1 MRPRCLG
8 SVPVRAVPP
17 GVAARSEELL
27 DDGFGR
33 RPGLSAERRM
43 MQGMS
48 ALIGIRIE
56 LRDIQGKL
64 AGAVYCEDQLE
75 AVPVPSAAT
84 WWRSPPSSGYPPL
97 TAPSQNSRAFT
108 GWQMRFRS

>member
-1 MRPRCLG
+1 
-8 SVPVRAVPP
+8 
-17 GVAARSEELL
+17 
-27 DDGFGR
+27 
-33 RPGLSAERRM
+33 M

-56 LRDIQGKL
+56 LRDVQGKL

-75 AVPVPSAAT
+75 AVSVPQRGDLVALTAIV
-84 WWRSPPSSGYPPL
+84 GLPPL

-108 GWQMRFRS
+108 GWRMRFRS